1 MARGGAAQ
9 RLARL
14 PGVPYVGAMSSP
26 SPSLQLALLLGLLLP
41 QSPAPTELP
50 ALAPAI
56 EAATLAAHVHHL
68 AADERAG
75 RDTASPEI
83 LEVAHYLAR
92 VLEAQG
98 CEPAG
103 DGGFLQV
110 VPMQRLVV
118 PAAPELVWYDSAG
131 TAHLARAGVDFDVQD
146 GRGSVERAVLSI
158 LERGAAPAPLAEGSV
173 AALFVD
179 GRGELRRLAEEH
191 PAALAR
197 RALIVVPGSSRPGE
211 PWSGP
216 ELGRLQ
222 RRSSEPPEGTPTVRV
237 RGEFA
242 QRVRSGEVHA
252 LSLVQH
258 AQLESLRCHNVV
270 ARIQGVGTSERPE
283 LAREV
288 VVLSAHFDHIGID
301 EAARGKA
308 LSSEPPGAGDF
319 VFNGADDDASGVA
332 AVLEIAHA
340 LVAQGP
346 PARTVV
352 VLLATG
358 EERGLLGT
366 YHHLEH
372 PAEPLE
378 RTVANLNFEMLGRPD
393 PKLEG
398 PGRLWLTGPER
409 TNLMGRLREAGL
421 PIVEDPRPEQG
432 FFFRSDNIAF
442 ANIGIVAQTLS
453 SYGMHT
459 DYHRVSDRPETL
471 DYGHMEG
478 AVRAALEAVRLVTDG
493 HLDPLWLPGGK
504 PERR

>member
-1 MARGGAAQ
+1 MPYGGAMPMPPACVQ
-9 RLARL
+9 LVFL
-14 PGVPYVGAMSSP
+14 VGLSFA
-26 SPSLQLALLLGLLLP
+26 AP
-41 QSPAPTELP
+41 QAPAELP
-50 ALAPAI
+50 ALAPRV
-56 EAATLAAHVHHL
+56 EAATLAAHVHYL

-75 RDTASPEI
+75 RSTASPEL

-92 VLEAQG
+92 VLAAQG

-103 DGGFLQV
+103 DEGFLQV
-110 VPMQRLVV
+110 VPLQRSLVS
-118 PAAPELVWYDSAG
+118 AAPELVWYDAAG
-131 TAHLARAGVDFDVQD
+131 KAHAARAGVDFDVQE
-146 GRGSVERAVLSI
+146 GRGSVERVELAI
-158 LERGAAPAPLAEGSV
+158 LERGAAPPPLEEG
-173 AALFVD
+173 ARGALFVD
-179 GRGELRRLAEEH
+179 GRGEQRRLAEDHAQE
-191 PAALAR
+191 LAR
-197 RALIVVPGSSRPGE
+197 RALIVVPGSARAGE

-216 ELGRLQ
+216 EIGRLQ
-222 RRSSEPPEGTPTVRV
+222 RRSGEAPRGAPTVRV

-242 QRVRSGEVHA
+242 QRVRSGEVRA

-258 AQLESLRCHNVV
+258 AELEALQCHNVL
-270 ARIQGVGTSERPE
+270 ARIPGVGTPERPE
-283 LAREV
+283 LAQEV
-288 VVLSAHFDHIGID
+288 IVLSAHFDHIGID
-301 EAARGKA
+301 EAARDKA
-308 LSSEPPGAGDF
+308 LAADPPQGGDF

-340 LVAQGP
+340 LVAAGP
-346 PARTVV
+346 PARTLV

-366 YHHLEH
+366 YHYLDH

-393 PKLEG
+393 PQLEG

-409 TNLMGRLREAGL
+409 TNLMQHFRAAEL
-421 PIVEDPRPEQG
+421 PIVDDPRPEQG

-459 DYHRVSDRPETL
+459 DYHRVSDRPESL
-471 DYGHMEG
+471 DYGHMED
-478 AVRAALEAVRLVTDG
+478 AVRAALEAVRLLSDG
-493 HLDPLWLPGGK
+493 RVDPTWSPGGK

>member
-1 MARGGAAQ
+1 M
-9 RLARL
+9 
-14 PGVPYVGAMSSP
+14 P
-26 SPSLQLALLLGLLLP
+26 SPPSTVWLVPLLGLLLAAP
-41 QSPAPTELP
+41 QAPPELP
-50 ALAPAI
+50 ALAPRV
-56 EAATLAAHVHHL
+56 EAATLSAHVHYL

-75 RDTASPEI
+75 RSTASPEI
-83 LEVAHYLAR
+83 LEAARYLAR
-92 VLEAQG
+92 VLAEQG

-110 VPMQRLVV
+110 VPLERVV
-118 PAAPELVWYDSAG
+118 VRAAPELVWHDAAG
-131 TAHLARAGVDFDVQD
+131 LTHAARAGVDFDVQD
-146 GRGSVERAVLSI
+146 GRGSVERVELTI
-158 LERGAAPAPLAEGSV
+158 LEQGAVPTPLAEG
-173 AALFVD
+173 ARGALFVD
-179 GRGELRRLAEEH
+179 GRGEQRRLAAEH
-191 PAALAR
+191 AAALAR
-197 RALIVVPGSSRPGE
+197 QALIVVPGSARPGE

-216 ELGRLQ
+216 QTGRLQ
-222 RRSSEPPEGTPTVRV
+222 RPAGEPASEAPTVRV
-237 RGEFA
+237 RGELL
-242 QRVRSGEVHA
+242 QRVRSGEVRA

-258 AQLESLRCHNVV
+258 VETEALPCHNVL
-270 ARIQGVGTSERPE
+270 ARIRGVGTPERPE

-301 EAARGKA
+301 ETARAAARA
-308 LSSEPPGAGDF
+308 ADPTGAGDF

-340 LVAQGP
+340 LAAEGP
-346 PARTVV
+346 PARTVI

-366 YHHLEH
+366 HHYLEH
-372 PAEPLE
+372 PPEPLE

-393 PKLEG
+393 GLLEG

-409 TNLMGRLREAGL
+409 TNLMQHFRAAQL
-421 PIVEDPRPEQG
+421 PIADDPRPEQG

-442 ANIGIVAQTLS
+442 ANLGIVAQTLS

-471 DYGHMEG
+471 DYDHMEG

-493 HLDPLWLPGGK
+493 RVDPSWLPGGR
-504 PERR
+504 PQRR